1 MRDLV
6 LGVAVNALRCWSCD
20 AAVEPGAETCP
31 ACGKLQPP
39 RATDYFAYLG
49 LPRTFS
55 LDAERLSEILRER
68 SRTLHPDRFARAEA
82 RERSLSLQH
91 TTFLNDAVRTLRD
104 PQRRAEYLLGL
115 NGLKAGANDR
125 ERAKVEPAFL
135 MEMMERREELAD
147 ARAAGDAAK
156 LAEIGAGARAERERL
171 MKEAETKFAAWER
184 APQDRA
190 PLEAVVPIL
199 DKVRYFEQM
208 VAEAAGQHGH

>member
-6 LGVAVNALRCWSCD
+6 LGVVVGCWSCGAD
-20 AAVEPGAETCP
+20 ASADTCP
-31 ACGKLQPP
+31 SCGKLQPP
-39 RATDYFAYLG
+39 RASDYFAYLG
-49 LPRTFS
+49 LPRSFTV
-55 LDAERLSEILRER
+55 DADRLSEILRER
-68 SRTLHPDRFARAEA
+68 SRTLHPDRFARAEP

-115 NGLKAGANDR
+115 QGLKAGANDR

-147 ARAAGDAAK
+147 AKAAGDGAK
-156 LAEIGAGARAERERL
+156 LAAIGEGARAERERL
-171 MKEAETKFAAWER
+171 LKEAEAKFTQWET
-184 APQDRA
+184 APQDRT

-208 VAEAAGQHGH
+208 VAEAAGQHTH